1 MSSKRHVR
9 RKQCSGKHRHASEAD
24 AKGHIYQLRASG
36 KTRAGVL
43 TPYRCS
49 FCGGFH
55 IGHRPGS
62 SAYNRGG
69 RRP

>member
-9 RKQCSGKHRHASEAD
+9 RKQCSGKHRHASQAD
-24 AKGHIYQLRASG
+24 AISHIHSLKSSGRA
-36 KTRAGVL
+36 RPGVM
-43 TPYRCS
+43 TPYRCR

-55 IGHRPGS
+55 IGHTPRSKGYG
-62 SAYNRGG
+62 AGG